1 MIFAPKE
8 NADRLMEVLRRQ
20 PYFADAAIIGEVCDQ
35 EIGRVFMQTEVGTET
50 YLPQPGNELLPR
62 IC

>member
-1 MIFAPKE
+1 MIVPQEKTQKVLEILRGQAHTQ
-8 NADRLMEVLRRQ
+8 NAAV
-20 PYFADAAIIGEVCDQ
+20 IGKITEA
-35 EIGRVFMQTEVGTET
+35 EKGRVVMRTAIGTQT

>member
-8 NADRLMEVLRRQ
+8 KAESLIAVLRRQ
-20 PYFADAAIIGEVCDQ
+20 PYFENAQIIGEVCEQ